1 MTCSCSRKRWE
12 LEQETG
18 EREARRDVSLH
29 CTVAGAAVSNVV
41 PESLITLLPC
51 YPHTDTETVFGS
63 QYMRKCEHRAVTV
76 VRTQE
81 LLARHGTVW
90 SVGTVYECDY
100 DGSHSSVQCGEGEC
114 HCHAPSGA
122 TLGTFAVDV
131 TSRGDMSCGC
141 ARDTAADLTDLLCD
155 GNGDYK
161 QLQMRA
167 EQEFCVQPRDG

>member
-1 MTCSCSRKRWE
+1 MECWHRVRGQC
-12 LEQETG
+12 QCQCQCG
-18 EREARRDVSLH
+18 PHV
-29 CTVAGAAVSNVV
+29 
-41 PESLITLLPC
+41 LL
-51 YPHTDTETVFGS
+51 V
-63 QYMRKCEHRAVTV
+63 Q
-76 VRTQE
+76 
-81 LLARHGTVW
+81 
-90 SVGTVYECDY
+90 CDY

-161 QLQMRA
+161 QLQMRG
-167 EQEFCVQPRDG
+167 EQEFCVQPRDGWRVGQG